1 VDKFQVFPELNEYNS
16 KKSLYLISIQK
27 YVMQLAAFSGE
38 GGVATDG
45 VKEMFLSYNI
55 TYNVGECRLVSL
67 RLEIYTILFTG
78 GNEYSLY

>member
-1 VDKFQVFPELNEYNS
+1 
-16 KKSLYLISIQK
+16 
-27 YVMQLAAFSGE
+27 
-38 GGVATDG
+38 VATDG